1 MRLATRT
8 ALAAFAAAF
17 LTLALTG
24 AVFRGRFTDVLQD
37 RVDAQLEDRAESAP
51 ILAAIAGRLS
61 RSELVATVAP
71 AQVLVDGELIRLGE
85 LPGEALPAPSVAGWQ
100 TVVVAGDRWR
110 LHTIEVLDVP
120 DVGDRTLVQ
129 LAEPLGDVD
138 AEVRALRRR
147 LVLAGLIVS
156 IAAGVVGWLLGGLA
170 TRPLTLLRRDAGS
183 LRDDDPA
190 TWRVG
195 ERYGSPEVD
204 DVAETLNTNLR
215 RLADETIERQRAL
228 AAARAFAASASHELR
243 TPLQG
248 ALTNLDI
255 AGSDR
260 AGDAERAEAVTL
272 AHRQVQRMAASLAAV
287 RTLADAE
294 FADPAWFEP
303 VDLAELTESVVA
315 DERRRAPDAIVDMA
329 VDGDPAV
336 RALWREGAQLAIGN
350 VVRNA
355 LVHGHAP
362 GAVSRVRVTVAEAS
376 IVVDDAGPGVAPPD
390 RERVLGR
397 FEKGAG
403 SGGSGLGL
411 AIAREVAS
419 AHAGSVAIT
428 TSPDGGARVTLT
440 FAPDVR
446 AVSDAG

>member
-37 RVDAQLEDRAESAP
+37 RVDAQLEDRAETAP
-51 ILAAIAGRLS
+51 ILAAIAERLS
-61 RSELVATVAP
+61 RSELVATVSP
-71 AQVLVDGELIRLGE
+71 AQVLVDGELVRLGE
-85 LPGEALPAPSVAGWQ
+85 LPAESLPAPSAAGLE
-100 TVVVAGDRWR
+100 TVVVDGDRWR
-110 LHTIEVLDVP
+110 LRTIEVRDVP
-120 DVGDRTLVQ
+120 DAGDRTLVQ

-147 LVLAGLIVS
+147 LVVAGLVVAF
-156 IAAGVVGWLLGGLA
+156 AAGLVGWLLGGLA
-170 TRPLTLLRRDAGS
+170 TRPLTSLRRDAGS
-183 LRDDDPA
+183 LRDDDPS

-204 DVAETLNTNLR
+204 DVAEALNANLR
-215 RLADETIERQRAL
+215 RLADETVERRHAL
-228 AAARAFAASASHELR
+228 EAARAFAASASHELR

-248 ALTNLDI
+248 ALMNLDI
-255 AGSDR
+255 ARSER
-260 AGDAERAEAVTL
+260 AGEAARTEAVSL
-272 AHRQVQRMAASLAAV
+272 AHGQVQRMAASLAAV

-303 VDLAELTESVVA
+303 VDLAELAEAVAA
-315 DERRRAPDAIVDMA
+315 DERRRSPEAIVDVV
-329 VDGDPAV
+329 VDVVVDVAADGAAAMRP
-336 RALWREGAQLAIGN
+336 LWREGVHLAVGN

-355 LVHGHAP
+355 LVHGHRP
-362 GAVSRVRVTVAEAS
+362 GRVQHVRVTVDGAS
-376 IVVDDAGPGVAPPD
+376 VVVDDDGHGVPEEE

-411 AIAREVAS
+411 AIAREVAA
-419 AHAGSVAIT
+419 AHGGSVEIT
-428 TSPDGGARVTLT
+428 DSPLGGARVTLT
-440 FAPDVR
+440 FA
-446 AVSDAG
+446 